1 MSSAALSQEGQIRSK
16 QKVPCF
22 FRPSEN
28 PDEDITIKVRKNKQ
42 NKEKNFITKIFP
54 VSYRQ

>member
-1 MSSAALSQEGQIRSK
+1 MLCS
-16 QKVPCF
+16 

-54 VSYRQ
+54 VSHRQ